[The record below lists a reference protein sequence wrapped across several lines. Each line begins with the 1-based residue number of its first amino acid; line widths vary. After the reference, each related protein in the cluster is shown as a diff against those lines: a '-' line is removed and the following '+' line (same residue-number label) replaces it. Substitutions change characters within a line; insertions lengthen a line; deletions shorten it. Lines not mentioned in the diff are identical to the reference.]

1 MKKIMIKTGEY
12 TNKDGVVKGNWK
24 QIGIIKSNN
33 NGEYVMLDPTVN
45 LAGFDRQG
53 KDMLIA
59 SIFEDA
65 KQPAQRQEQ
74 VSEEDLEDLPF

>member
-1 MKKIMIKTGEY
+1 MKKIMIKNGEY
-12 TNKDGVVKGNWK
+12 TNRDGEVKSNWK

-33 NGEYVMLDPTVN
+33 NGEYVLLDPTVN

-59 SIFEDA
+59 SIFEDT

-74 VSEEDLEDLPF
+74 VTEEDIESIPF